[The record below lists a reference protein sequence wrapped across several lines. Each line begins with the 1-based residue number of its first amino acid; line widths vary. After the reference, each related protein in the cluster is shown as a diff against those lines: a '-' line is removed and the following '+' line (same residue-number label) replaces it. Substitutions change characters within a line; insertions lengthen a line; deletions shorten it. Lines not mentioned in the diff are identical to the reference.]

1 MHKSNHLQYGLVI
14 SAILILLS
22 VLFYV
27 MNLSTESWVK
37 WVSTVVIFVGV
48 IFTCT
53 QFAKLNDGNVTFGNV
68 FANGFKTTSLIALVT
83 VLFSV
88 VFILIFPDIK
98 EKALEEARRQME
110 KQGQS
115 DDVIEKA
122 IAMTSKMFMVFVLAG
137 GIFGTLFFGAIA
149 SLIGAAVAKKNPNV
163 QQPQL

>member
-53 QFAKLNDGNVTFGNV
+53 QFAKLNNGNVTFGNV

>member
-14 SAILILLS
+14 SAIIILLS
-22 VLFYV
+22 VVFYV
-27 MNLSTESWVK
+27 LNLSTESWVK
-37 WVSTVVIFVGV
+37 WVSTVVIFAGV
-48 IFTCT
+48 IFTCI
-53 QFAKLNDGNVTFGNV
+53 QFAKLNNGNVTFGNV

-98 EKALEEARRQME
+98 EKALEQARLQME

-115 DDVIEKA
+115 DEIIEKA
-122 IAMTSKMFMVFVLAG
+122 IAMTSKMFLVFVLAG

-149 SLIGAAVAKKNPNV
+149 SLIGAAIAKKNPNV
-163 QQPQL
+163 QQPQA

>member
-27 MNLSTESWVK
+27 LNLSTESWVK

>member
-27 MNLSTESWVK
+27 LNLSTESWVK

-68 FANGFKTTSLIALVT
+68 FANGFKTTSLIALIT

-163 QQPQL
+163 QQPQA

>member
-27 MNLSTESWVK
+27 LNLSTESWVK

-163 QQPQL
+163 QQPQV

>member
-27 MNLSTESWVK
+27 LNLSTESWVK

-163 QQPQL
+163 QQPQA

>member
-14 SAILILLS
+14 SAIIILLS

-27 MNLSTESWVK
+27 LNLSTASWVK
-37 WVSTVVIFVGV
+37 WVSTAVIFVGV
-48 IFTCT
+48 IYTCT

-83 VLFSV
+83 VLFTV

-110 KQGQS
+110 SQGQS
-115 DDVIEKA
+115 DEIIEKA
-122 IAMTSKMFMVFVLAG
+122 IAMTSKMFMVFVLAC
-137 GIFGTLFFGAIA
+137 GIFGTLFFGVIA

>member
-27 MNLSTESWVK
+27 LNLSTESWVK

-68 FANGFKTTSLIALVT
+68 FANGFKTTSLIALIT

-163 QQPQL
+163 QQPQV